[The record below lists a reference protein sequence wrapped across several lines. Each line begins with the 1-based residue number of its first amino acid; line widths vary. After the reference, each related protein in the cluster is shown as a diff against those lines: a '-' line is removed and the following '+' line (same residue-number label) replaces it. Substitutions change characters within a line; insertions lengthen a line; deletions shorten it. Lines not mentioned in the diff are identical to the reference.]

1 MGNQII
7 DNITVL
13 DKKKINVLSK
23 LKSTIKTILK
33 KSNTNKLIRNDDF
46 IIVYSRNSQ
55 HMQQLDINSIDQKRI
70 VFISLSGLFD
80 TWRHCPPIKLFDAI
94 FILPLKKKWLYYP
107 SKYIK
112 EIQNSFIYPIL
123 CNKFTDIDVIK
134 EFIQLVRWKDSQRLV
149 FWLLNDY
156 DFVNTNV
163 PINVSPVWHNLSK
176 MFSNME
182 DAITKTKYLPLILDD
197 TWWEDKT
204 KYKSNYDVNA
214 CRILCELYWV
224 TMRYDTIKEIIYQS
238 NPLSL
243 NVITS
248 YQPGIAS
255 NKMITLTNREV
266 FNLYGTVES
275 DYEIDVCEHAN
286 GMWHISTDYDPF
298 DM

>member
-7 DNITVL
+7 DNIKQL
-13 DKKKINVLSK
+13 DKKNNVLSK
-23 LKSTIKTILK
+23 LKSTIKT
-33 KSNTNKLIRNDDF
+33 NKHQLIRNDDF
-46 IIVYSRNSQ
+46 IINYSRNCQQVHQ
-55 HMQQLDINSIDQKRI
+55 HLDINSIDQKRI
-70 VFISLSGLFD
+70 VFISLIGLAK
-80 TWRHCPPIKLFDAI
+80 TWKQCPPIKLFDAI
-94 FILPLKKKWLYYP
+94 FILPLKQSWLYYP

-112 EIQNSFIYPIL
+112 EIQSSFIYPIL
-123 CNKFTDIDVIK
+123 CNIFSNVESVK
-134 EFIQLVRWKDSQRLV
+134 EFIELVKWKHSQRLV

-156 DFVNTNV
+156 NSDTTNV
-163 PINVSPVWHNLSK
+163 PINVSPIWHNLSK
-176 MFSNME
+176 MFTNLD
-182 DAITKTKYLPLILDD
+182 DAITKTKHRPLILYD